1 MSFTDLNIPASSS
14 TVTIKIFDVVNDP
27 QAVVV
32 PAVAFM
38 SPVAPGYEN
47 MTCPMFAFL
56 VENTATKTRVLFDLG
71 PRKDLENGAPGMAA
85 AVKAGMMSMPVTKD
99 IGEQLEEHGVEL
111 SSISA
116 AIWSHSHIDH
126 TGDLSKFPSS
136 VDLVVSKDMV
146 LETYESRP
154 SSTLLPSDFAGRKLI
169 TIDFNDKPLMI
180 GSFRA
185 FDYFGD
191 GSFYLLDVPGY
202 QAGHV
207 CGLARVTPTNFVLLG
222 ADTCHHPGILRPT
235 SRLHKHFP
243 CPGEL
248 LAATRLS
255 VTVSPVHLHKS
266 PADGQ
271 FDLASRTT
279 PLLDIAENGYFEDPA
294 SARESIDKLG
304 EFDANRDVFVVL
316 AHDDLLGPVI
326 RQGAAAYPVLLDC
339 YTLTKFCS
347 DLLVPIRTQ
356 HTFIQGVLR

>member
-14 TVTIKIFDVVNDP
+14 TVTVKIFDVVNNP

-71 PRKDLENGAPGMAA
+71 PRKDLENGAPSMAA
-85 AVKAGMMSMPVTKD
+85 AVKAGTMSMPVTKD

-169 TIDFNDKPLMI
+169 IIDFNDKPLMI

-191 GSFYLLDVPGY
+191 GSFYLLDVPGH

-207 CGLARVTPTNFVLLG
+207 CGLARVTPTSFVLLG
-222 ADTCHHPGILRPT
+222 ADTCHHPRPPPPHLQT
-235 SRLHKHFP
+235 AEALPLPRRTPRRRPPLH
-243 CPGEL
+243 
-248 LAATRLS
+248 
-255 VTVSPVHLHKS
+255 
-266 PADGQ
+266 
-271 FDLASRTT
+271 
-279 PLLDIAENGYFEDPA
+279 PA

-304 EFDANRDVFVVL
+304 EFDANRDVFVML
-316 AHDDLLGPVI
+316 AHDDSLGPVI
-326 RQGAAAYPVLLDC
+326 RQGTAAYPVLLDEWQAKGWKEEV
-339 YTLTKFCS
+339 TWA
-347 DLLVPIRTQ
+347 
-356 HTFIQGVLR
+356 FIDEKNPAFRFGKAKST